1 MQNDA
6 DFISSFSS
14 MSRKMQF
21 KEQPVSVEEFICKD
35 EFIGKLTR
43 QGVEI
48 YPRWKKELG
57 FIMREPTKYIPV
69 FTGAIGTGKSR
80 AAIIGIA
87 YCMHVLLCLR
97 DPWGYFHKDAAG
109 KMAIVFFNLNK
120 TLSESKGFSILQNY
134 LLSSEWFCSRG
145 RISGTVERKI
155 HFDLFEYILA
165 SPQAQAEVGHDVILA
180 LMDEVDSPKSTMKTK
195 EKVIKSVE
203 SALRRLE
210 NRFVIKDQTI
220 GKFFIVASKQEK
232 AAFIDAF
239 ITEKKNNPEV
249 YVVDIPV
256 WEAKPGAEFGTET
269 FPIRL
274 GDLYTPSKILENEE
288 EVREALADGFKII
301 RIPATPRFKRAFAD
315 DIVGSL
321 RDYAGISV
329 SYLRKNKLFK
339 TEKYLIDCYDEEK
352 EDPVRVVTIPL
363 GTKDEKELIHYLDE
377 SKIRLHRG
385 VPRCIHGDI
394 AYAEGINAYG
404 LAMSGISGW
413 KKVNRENEYGDII
426 TEKLPVVETDFVM
439 RIVAPE
445 GDEIPLGRVRKF
457 IIDLKKILGYNI
469 ILATFDLVLASKD
482 TSQILEKAG
491 IECEYMSL
499 DKKPEIYRSFKDVVK
514 ENRWQCHNHPYL
526 HFELANLEDDP
537 STNKIDHPEKVVA
550 MITKED
556 GSLEEKAMI
565 GSKDCAD
572 AVAGSAIKA
581 LEKCEV
587 PPDVEIM
594 KKALQKSTEKS
605 DLPDM
610 WWLSGVKKPGNPA
623 TKKKEENKPASG
635 FKNLFERS
643 QQ

>member
-6 DFISSFSS
+6 QFIASFNSL
-14 MSRKMQF
+14 SRRMQF
-21 KEQPVSVEEFICKD
+21 KEKPVSIQ
-35 EFIGKLTR
+35 EFIGADKFLGTLTR
-43 QGVEI
+43 QGIEI
-48 YPRWKKELG
+48 YPKWKKELE
-57 FIMREPTKYIPV
+57 FIMKEPSKYVPV

-87 YCMHVLLCLR
+87 YCMHILLCLK

-134 LLSSEWFCSRG
+134 LLSSEWFCERG
-145 RISGTVERKI
+145 RISGTVDKKI

-210 NRFVIKDQTI
+210 NRFVINGQTL

-256 WEAKPGAEFGTET
+256 WEAKPGAEFGDRT

-274 GDLYTPSKILENEE
+274 GDLYTPSKILEDEE
-288 EVREALADGFKII
+288 EVKKALLEGFKII
-301 RIPATPRFKRAFAD
+301 RIPDTPKFKRAFQE

-339 TEKYLIDCYDEEK
+339 TEKHLLDCYDPEK
-352 EDPVRVVTIPL
+352 EDPVSMIDIPL
-363 GTKDEKELIHYLDE
+363 GVKEDKELIHFLDVN
-377 SKIRLHRG
+377 KIRLNRG
-385 VPRCIHGDI
+385 IPRCLHGDI
-394 AYAEGINAYG
+394 AWAEGINAYG

-413 KKVNRENEYGDII
+413 KKVNRENEHGEII

-439 RIVAPE
+439 RIIAPE
-445 GDEIPLGRVRKF
+445 GDEIPLGKVRKF
-457 IIDLKKILGYNI
+457 IIDLKKILRFNI
-469 ILATFDLVLASKD
+469 VLCTFDLVLASKD

-491 IECEYMSL
+491 IECDYVSL
-499 DKKPEIYRSFKDVVK
+499 DKKPEIYRSFRDVVK
-514 ENRWQCHNHPYL
+514 EERWQCHAHSYL
-526 HFELANLEDDP
+526 HMELVNLEDDIVA
-537 STNKIDHPEKVVA
+537 NKIDHPEKVV
-550 MITKED
+550 ILIPQED
-556 GSLEEKAMI
+556 GSLKEETI
-565 GSKDCAD
+565 WGSKDCSD

-581 LEKCEV
+581 LEKCEL

-594 KKALQKSTEKS
+594 KKALKQDTQKRV
-605 DLPDM
+605 LPNQ
-610 WWLSGVKKPGNPA
+610 WWLSGVKPAGKLESKKEDDKPA
-623 TKKKEENKPASG
+623 TG

-643 QQ
+643 QK